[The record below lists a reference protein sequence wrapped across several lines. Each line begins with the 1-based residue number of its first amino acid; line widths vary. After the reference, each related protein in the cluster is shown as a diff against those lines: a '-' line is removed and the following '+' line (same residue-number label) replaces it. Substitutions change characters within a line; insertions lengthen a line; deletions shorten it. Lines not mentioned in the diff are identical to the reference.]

1 MDNDGLAAARETET
15 RLITLILISF
25 MLAACASS
33 SEIPPWFDGLQ
44 RQPVHTVTVKG
55 SRIAY
60 LDAGGG
66 PPVILIHGFG
76 GSMWQWEYQLA
87 ALAPH
92 ARVITPDLPGS
103 GLSDKPESAYT
114 PDEMVASFRGFMDA
128 VGIQKAV
135 LVGNSMGAGL
145 AIGMALAHPER
156 VERLVLIG
164 GLPKGVR
171 EKLASPLF
179 KRAIDTSAPIWLIR
193 FGNWLFGRWV
203 TGDVLEEIVYDH
215 GLLTQAVIERSVRNR
230 QQPGLIR
237 AVMATARSLPLWERG
252 FALRIGE
259 ISCPTL
265 VIWGAEDKVF
275 PPEVGRELQRTIKS
289 ASFALVPKAGHIP
302 QWEQP
307 EVVNPLLITF
317 LKP

>member
-1 MDNDGLAAARETET
+1 MDKYGLAAPGVTEA
-15 RLITLILISF
+15 RLITLISISF
-25 MLAACASS
+25 MLTACASS

-44 RQPVHTVTVKG
+44 RQPVHTVTVNG
-55 SRIAY
+55 TRIAY

-76 GSMWQWEYQLA
+76 GSMWQWEYQQA
-87 ALAPH
+87 ALAPYY
-92 ARVITPDLPGS
+92 RVITPDIPGS
-103 GLSDKPESAYT
+103 GLSDKPNIDYT
-114 PDEMVASFRGFMDA
+114 PDELVVFFLGFMNA
-128 VGIQKAV
+128 LGIHKAV

-145 AIGMALAHPER
+145 AIGTALAHPDR
-156 VERLVLIG
+156 VDRLVLIG

-179 KRAIDTSAPIWLIR
+179 KRAIDTSVPVWLIR

-203 TGDVLEEIVYDH
+203 TEDVLKEIIHDH
-215 GLLTQAVIERSVRNR
+215 GRLTPAVIERSVQNR
-230 QQPGLIR
+230 KRPGLIR
-237 AVMATARSLPLWERG
+237 AVMATARSLPLWEQG

-259 ISCPTL
+259 ISHPTL
-265 VIWGAEDKVF
+265 VIWGEQDKVF
-275 PPEVGRELQRTIKS
+275 PPEVGRELHRTIQG
-289 ASFALVPKAGHIP
+289 ASFALVPRAGHIP

-307 EVVNPLLITF
+307 EAVNSLLITF